1 MAKID
6 KRFALIRGGEPWY
19 AAIITARG
27 SAEGTYRIS
36 KKGETRDAKGQV
48 EHVLDIEIVVRRV
61 LEERKRMRCALE
73 KGDAR
78 SLDLESRGVEGY
90 SLDPILASRLG
101 FPLKE
106 TT

>member
-1 MAKID
+1 
-6 KRFALIRGGEPWY
+6 
-19 AAIITARG
+19 
-27 SAEGTYRIS
+27 
-36 KKGETRDAKGQV
+36 
-48 EHVLDIEIVVRRV
+48 
-61 LEERKRMRCALE
+61 MRCALE

-101 FPLKE
+101 FPPKE